1 MLRVERILQS
11 LPQARTR
18 SQQSSITSS
27 GATANNYRTNA
38 IVTIPVVVHIVLP
51 NPEFVTDANVQFQ
64 IDKLNLDFSGFNPDS
79 NNIPNEFKPLRGHS
93 QIRFTLARRTPSG
106 VLTNGINRVRSNTGS
121 DVTQIIDP
129 IKRTS
134 LGGADAFDP
143 NSYLNIWV
151 GLDASRQ
158 DILGYAQF
166 PSSGSLVD
174 DGLVINVIAFGN
186 NPCYTDP
193 AYNLGRTTV
202 HETGHYLGLL
212 HTWGDDGGTCTGDDF
227 RSLSKVGST
236 CNLPT
241 GLFNPDG
248 QGNTPSDIGDTPN
261 QAMETTNCPSG
272 VLTAVSYTH
281 LTLPTICSV

>member
-1 MLRVERILQS
+1 MKRLVLSICSVIIATLSFSQQKNKEKDITRCGTMLRVERILQS

-79 NNIPNEFKPLRGHS
+79 NNIPNEFRPLRGHS

-134 LGGADAFDP
+134 LGGADAWDP

-166 PSSGSLVD
+166 PSS
-174 DGLVINVIAFGN
+174 
-186 NPCYTDP
+186 
-193 AYNLGRTTV
+193 
-202 HETGHYLGLL
+202 
-212 HTWGDDGGTCTGDDF
+212 
-227 RSLSKVGST
+227 
-236 CNLPT
+236 
-241 GLFNPDG
+241 
-248 QGNTPSDIGDTPN
+248 
-261 QAMETTNCPSG
+261 
-272 VLTAVSYTH
+272 
-281 LTLPTICSV
+281 